1 MKRWNTLDPLQVKAS
16 IQEAFECWGLPESI
30 RVDNGTPWGTTS
42 AVPSAMA
49 LWWAGLG
56 ITVRYGRRARSTDN
70 AVIERCNGVLAQ
82 WVEPERQP
90 NLEAFQQQLEWAG
103 WTQRERY
110 RSPHHLT
117 RAQAYPDLYDNLR
130 TYRRQQEAQRWDAAQ
145 AAVFLSGY
153 SFQRKVEKNGRINL
167 MSNVY
172 SVGRAFARQTVTVY
186 LHIPTNEWVVH
197 DDYGREI
204 RRFASK
210 ELNYEQIRALQL
222 TRRPRDRH
230 NSASRNMA

>member
-82 WVEPERQP
+82 WAEPERQP
-90 NLEAFQQQLEWAG
+90 NFEAFQQQLAWAA

-110 RSPHHLT
+110 RSPQHLT
-117 RAQAYPDLYDNLR
+117 RAQAYPDLYNNPR
-130 TYRRQQEAQRWDAAQ
+130 CYRRQQDAQHWNLGQ
-145 AAVFLSGY
+145 AALFLSGY

-167 MSNVY
+167 MANVY
-172 SVGRAFARQTVTVY
+172 SVGRAFARQTVTVH
-186 LHIPTNEWVVH
+186 LHVPGNEWVVYDAYH
-197 DDYGREI
+197 QEI
-204 RRFASK
+204 RRFACKQLS
-210 ELNYEQIRALQL
+210 YEHICALRL
-222 TRRPRDRH
+222 AR
-230 NSASRNMA
+230 

>member
-16 IQEAFECWGLPESI
+16 IQAAFECWGLPESI

-90 NLEAFQQQLEWAG
+90 NFEAFQQQLEWAA

-117 RAQAYPDLYDNLR
+117 RAQAYPDLYANPR
-130 TYRRQQEAQRWDAAQ
+130 RYRRQQDAQRWDAAQ
-145 AAVFLSGY
+145 AAIFLSSY
-153 SFQRKVEKNGRINL
+153 CFQRKVEKNGQITL
-167 MSNVY
+167 MTNVY
-172 SVGRAFARQTVTVY
+172 SVGRAFARQTVNIRFQV
-186 LHIPTNEWVVH
+186 PTNEWVVY
-197 DDYGREI
+197 DAYNQEI

-210 ELNYEQIRALQL
+210 ELRYAQICALRL
-222 TRRPRDRH
+222 AP
-230 NSASRNMA
+230 